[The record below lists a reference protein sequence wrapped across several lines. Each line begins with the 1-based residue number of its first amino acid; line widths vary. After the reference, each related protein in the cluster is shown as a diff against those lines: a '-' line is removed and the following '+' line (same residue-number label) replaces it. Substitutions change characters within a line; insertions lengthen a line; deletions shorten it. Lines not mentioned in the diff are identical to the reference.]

1 MLFKRIN
8 SYYYYKN
15 YFNKFIVIALFSL
28 LLFRYHHPKISIF
41 MPIYNKEKYISKAIK
56 NIQNQTLKDI
66 EIVAVN
72 DCSNDK
78 SLDILND
85 FAKKDSRIKII
96 NNKKNN
102 GLLYSRAIGILHSS
116 GDYLM
121 NIDADDEL
129 ISQDSL
135 EFLYNQTIFSKAD
148 IISFNFLSPNRTLE
162 NSCSIFDTIIKQ
174 PKLFK
179 SIYTKDYTLR
189 DFLIWDKLIKKK
201 IFLKAYNLFK
211 DYIYSGKIWNYF
223 EDNIWSILVNKFA
236 KTKLCVDKLVYIY
249 NYNENSLM
257 HKKLGIIEF
266 ENLLYRHEMYKRI
279 FSSKEDEKYLI
290 AEYYFLLN
298 RLKEQINDVLLI
310 NDHKIKE
317 HILRI
322 FQHFLKN
329 YNHSKEKI
337 DDINNFLKLINI

>member
-1 MLFKRIN
+1 MKSYEFFKN
-8 SYYYYKN
+8 E
-15 YFNKFIVIALFSL
+15 
-28 LLFRYHHPKISIF
+28 
-41 MPIYNKEKYISKAIK
+41 IYNG
-56 NIQNQTLKDI
+56 N
-66 EIVAVN
+66 
-72 DCSNDK
+72 
-78 SLDILND
+78 
-85 FAKKDSRIKII
+85 
-96 NNKKNN
+96 
-102 GLLYSRAIGILHSS
+102 
-116 GDYLM
+116 
-121 NIDADDEL
+121 
-129 ISQDSL
+129 
-135 EFLYNQTIFSKAD
+135 
-148 IISFNFLSPNRTLE
+148 
-162 NSCSIFDTIIKQ
+162 
-174 PKLFK
+174 
-179 SIYTKDYTLR
+179 
-189 DFLIWDKLIKKK
+189 
-201 IFLKAYNLFK
+201 
-211 DYIYSGKIWNYF
+211 WNYF
-223 EDNIWSILVNKFA
+223 EDDIWSILVNKFA